1 MPKNENIH
9 IAQKTK
15 VQIRIEDFDILYLIL
30 QNFSIIS
37 GMYRKDPPP
46 VLINERSWVF
56 IKIVSCLTDK
66 IPSKYSSIEGFRS
79 FYQDILT
86 TKLGSQ

>member
-15 VQIRIEDFDILYLIL
+15 VQIRIEDFDILYLIP

-37 GMYRKDPPP
+37 GMYRIDPPP

-66 IPSKYSSIEGFRS
+66 IPSKYSSIEGFCS